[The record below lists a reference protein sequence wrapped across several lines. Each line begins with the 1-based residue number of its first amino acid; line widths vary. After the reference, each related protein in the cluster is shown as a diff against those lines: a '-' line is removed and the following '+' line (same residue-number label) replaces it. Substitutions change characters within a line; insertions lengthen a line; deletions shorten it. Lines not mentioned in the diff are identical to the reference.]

1 MERTIHT
8 SYNHDFQPRPN
19 NRQLVVQRKSEL
31 HRPDG
36 CFMLPAS
43 TAAASVSD
51 IPDGGTPE
59 QQKQKFEEEARRK
72 NWQRCGANRFVKG
85 LARTHPELYW
95 ELTAKD
101 RAWQERAGGSPL
113 KSSYQ
118 LDYDRLPEGVPCPVS
133 PVPALPSRDDDD
145 DPAETSRWP
154 DWKYFQREC
163 NGVPAC
169 RAMNGSTDGKIGL
182 CSCQLCP
189 SPSSDQWRRA
199 VCSEPFHRY
208 GRVEAIS
215 NIPKSFITSG
225 HWPEPDWQTAVRHST
240 EYREKVGRMGA
251 VVQRANIHNHAR
263 CTSQRN
269 CRHRFFV

>member
-8 SYNHDFQPRPN
+8 SYNHDFQPRPD
-19 NRQLVVQRKSEL
+19 NRQLALQRKSEL
-31 HRPDG
+31 HRLDGDG
-36 CFMLPAS
+36 CFIPAS
-43 TAAASVSD
+43 APVSVTL
-51 IPDGGTPE
+51 DGGTPE
-59 QQKQKFEEEARRK
+59 QQKHGFEEEIRRK

-95 ELTAKD
+95 ELTSKD
-101 RAWQERAGGSPL
+101 RAWQERAGGGGSPL

-118 LDYDRLPEGVPCPVS
+118 LDYDRLPECAPCPVT
-133 PVPALPSRDDDD
+133 PAPTGGDD

-163 NGVPAC
+163 NGVPVC
-169 RAMNGSTDGKIGL
+169 RAMTASSDGKIGL

-189 SPSSDQWRRA
+189 SPSSKP
-199 VCSEPFHRY
+199 SHRY

-240 EYREKVGRMGA
+240 EYRREVGRMGGI
-251 VVQRANIHNHAR
+251 VQRANIHNHGR